1 MSAPPPPGDGDDD
14 PTIDELLSMV
24 NDLALGIHGDLSDML
39 NEATNVMEAYEGVE
53 MWCLLHDLEGEAIPN
68 LEGACEGINHLINF
82 YRSDRTGFKNNLE
95 GIRKNIADIKKRL
108 KTLEAADKSL
118 KHHRK
123 NKEDDGAGGGPGGGL
138 GSASSGVHA

>member
-39 NEATNVMEAYEGVE
+39 NEVTNVMEAYEGVE

-118 KHHRK
+118 KHLRK
-123 NKEDDGAGGGPGGGL
+123 DEEDDGAGGGLGG
-138 GSASSGVHA
+138 ASSGVHA